1 MERNIYQNVIVP
13 YNILRPRYS
22 VLVICTCWQRVF
34 RLFWLVVAVH
44 WVTWRVTWWTVCSFR
59 SPADRHPH
67 CVTYSELITI
77 IPTLSQYVSLSH
89 HTKHCTA
96 YIISLT
102 SVLSALSGINHL
114 ANWQKSTKL
123 QRDRLC
129 TKNNIVP
136 YISIAHNESKPLLSL
151 CALTWLL
158 CARSR
163 PIKHNNTTPLSRFL
177 FFWNFTIGQPGSN
190 MFSRISQN
198 CEKVFRLNFLYGQ
211 GAHPTLFW
219 NKQRGRGVSRWNLAP
234 LALAPRNWWRRRQA
248 PPRLRPR
255 RVYTSLWTGSW
266 NERTFSFTKHAC
278 FCLS

>member
-1 MERNIYQNVIVP
+1 VQF
-13 YNILRPRYS
+13 S
-22 VLVICTCWQRVF
+22 KSCWPSPPLCHIQ
-34 RLFWLVVAVH
+34 
-44 WVTWRVTWWTVCSFR
+44 WTNHH
-59 SPADRHPH
+59 HPH
-67 CVTYSELITI
+67 SITI
-77 IPTLSQYVSLSH
+77 CVIISSHQTL
-89 HTKHCTA
+89 HC
-96 YIISLT
+96 IISLI

-190 MFSRISQN
+190 MFPEYLKTVKR
-198 CEKVFRLNFLYGQ
+198 FF
-211 GAHPTLFW
+211 A
-219 NKQRGRGVSRWNLAP
+219 
-234 LALAPRNWWRRRQA
+234 
-248 PPRLRPR
+248 
-255 RVYTSLWTGSW
+255 
-266 NERTFSFTKHAC
+266 
-278 FCLS
+278 